1 MLIHSQSKKG
11 ITTNYSISDAHRIKM
26 FQLLRKKFNLGPEAK
41 EKSLPYACI
50 KETLLAVVNNTFSN
64 IPTRDKKENIWYN
77 LFTVSHCKISN
88 RIPGKMIPGNK
99 I

>member
-26 FQLLRKKFNLGPEAK
+26 FQLLRKNSTWALRPKKNH
-41 EKSLPYACI
+41 SYACI

-64 IPTRDKKENIWYN
+64 IPTRDKKRT
-77 LFTVSHCKISN
+77 FGTISLQCL
-88 RIPGKMIPGNK
+88 IAKYQIVYQEK
-99 I
+99 